1 MVVMVVRV
9 VGLRGF
15 KFQTEPLC
23 INSAQTATLRSRK
36 QRNKRPASIVM
47 NLSVLWGILNSY
59 LYLCLYCNESF
70 WICFIICELVLTGV
84 WVGDLREENF

>member
-23 INSAQTATLRSRK
+23 INSAQTA
-36 QRNKRPASIVM
+36 SIVM
-47 NLSVLWGILNSY
+47 NLSVLWGILNLY
-59 LYLCLYCNESF
+59 LYLCLHCNESF